1 MGGLNGKAPALKT
14 PSTLESVAMFKH
26 ILLPVDGSDLSRRAI
41 KLGIELAQTCHAK
54 VYALHVIL
62 PYHAM
67 ASVAELL
74 TATEEAYTPEVIA
87 RAERYLAEAQDLAK
101 AAGVECHGGYVFNDH
116 PNEAILEAVRA
127 QHCDV
132 VVMASHGRRGMSRML
147 LGSETHKVLLE
158 SPVPVLVCR

>member
-1 MGGLNGKAPALKT
+1 
-14 PSTLESVAMFKH
+14 MFKH

-54 VYALHVIL
+54 IYALHVVL
-62 PYHAM
+62 PYHTM

-74 TATEEAYTPEVIA
+74 TATEATYTPEVIA
-87 RAERYLAEAQDLAK
+87 RAERYLAEVQDLAK
-101 AAGVECHGGYVFNDH
+101 AVGVECHSGYVFNDH
-116 PNEAILEAVRA
+116 PNEAILETLRE

-132 VVMASHGRRGMSRML
+132 VVMASHGRRGVTRLL

-158 SPVPVLVCR
+158 SQVPVLVCR